1 MATHEQRARIISAL
15 LQAGGP
21 VSLERLAAECDV
33 AEAAG
38 IVDALHQED
47 QVLLGDLAAD
57 GPAPHCCWWACW
69 ERLMQERLGS
79 TREAL
84 RARVAAAG
92 EPTRSVDLDDA
103 AARALCEYVTQEYEP
118 PPGKPT
124 LVVLQCSVRRPF
136 SSSPSHASM
145 KRAIALATG
154 YDPQEGFARCPV
166 HVVVLASKVGP
177 VPYEFE
183 DLYPANV
190 RSGGVK
196 HASPQDYARIKPIL
210 AQRMGDYVAA
220 HRSRYER
227 VLTFTESRYGEV
239 MAEAAAQCGLSL
251 TVLPLPDGPRV
262 LRMGESKPRT
272 YWQKHWI
279 QLYLAILETADEGGR
294 SRAARRLGDMDVEY
308 EA

>member
-21 VSLERLAAECDV
+21 VSLDRLAAECDV
-33 AEAAG
+33 DEAAA
-38 IVDALHQED
+38 IVGALHQEE

-57 GPAPHCCWWACW
+57 GPLPHCCWWACW
-69 ERLMQERLGS
+69 ERLMAERLAS
-79 TREAL
+79 TRQEL

-92 EPTRSVDLDDA
+92 EPTRSVALEDA
-103 AARALCEYVTQEYEP
+103 APRALCEYVTQEYGP

-136 SSSPSHASM
+136 STSPSHASM

-154 YDPQEGFARCPV
+154 YDPQEDFARCPA

-196 HASPQDYARIKPIL
+196 HASPEDYARAKPIL

-220 HRSRYER
+220 HRGRYER
-227 VLTFTESRYGEV
+227 VLTFTEGRYGKV
-239 MAEAAAQCGLSL
+239 MTAAAARCGLPL

-272 YWQKHWI
+272 YWQKYWI
-279 QLYLAILETADEGGR
+279 QLYLAILKTADEAGR
-294 SRAARRLGDMDVEY
+294 SRAARRLADMDVGY
-308 EA
+308 EP